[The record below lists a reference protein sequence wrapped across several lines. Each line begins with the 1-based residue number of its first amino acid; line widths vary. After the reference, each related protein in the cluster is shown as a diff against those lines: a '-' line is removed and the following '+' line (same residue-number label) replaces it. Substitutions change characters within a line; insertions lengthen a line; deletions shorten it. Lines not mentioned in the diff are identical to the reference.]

1 MKPFCM
7 ASQDPDSRDE
17 RSETTCTYIHIYT
30 YIYIF
35 ISTYIHTTLAHWPC
49 SGRGVETRRAHGG
62 VETRRVVKT
71 RRGVETRRVVKTRR
85 GVETSRVHGGVETR
99 RVVKTRRGVETRRVV
114 KTRRGVETRRVHGR
128 VKTRRVDGR
137 VVRARLAC
145 SGRSARETEALGC
158 SLPQP
163 PLATNIYIYIYIC
176 TVWSSSKSPRSI
188 RLDV

>member
-1 MKPFCM
+1 MERGKPSSMKPFCM

-49 SGRGVETRRAHGG
+49 SGRGVETRRAHG
-62 VETRRVVKT
+62 
-71 RRGVETRRVVKTRR
+71 
-85 GVETSRVHGGVETR
+85 
-99 RVVKTRRGVETRRVV
+99 GVETRRVV